1 MPVVHIHIQKDI
13 LVDNIQDLLML
24 VMVEVAQVVLVMDL
38 AILLVVQVV
47 KAYKY

>member
-1 MPVVHIHIQKDI
+1 MHIQKEI
-13 LVDNIQDLLML
+13 LVELIQELLML
-24 VMVEVAQVVLVMDL
+24 VWVEVAQVVLVMDL